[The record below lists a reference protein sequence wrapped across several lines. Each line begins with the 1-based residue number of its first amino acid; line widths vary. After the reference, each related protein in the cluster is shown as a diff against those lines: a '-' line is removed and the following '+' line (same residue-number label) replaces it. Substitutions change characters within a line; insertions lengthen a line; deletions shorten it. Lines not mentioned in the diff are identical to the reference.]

1 MVRIATLL
9 LIASGA
15 RLPDAAGCAVPA
27 AVRYEPRT
35 FLGYACADD
44 CGRHKAGFR
53 WAEQLSVTDPG
64 RCAPLPQPQAEGC
77 AAYIDA
83 QQDAEAA
90 GRRWALENEIV
101 RPCQCDGAGERFRA
115 GCAQALPGHGEA
127 FRPGGAGR

>member
-15 RLPDAAGCAVPA
+15 RLPDAAGCVVPA

-53 WAEQLSVTDPG
+53 WAEQLSVSDP
-64 RCAPLPQPQAEGC
+64 RQCASLPQPQAEGC

-83 QQDAEAA
+83 WHDTEAA

-101 RPCQCDGAGERFRA
+101 RPCQCDGAGERFRD
-115 GCAQALPGHGEA
+115 GCEQALPVPA
-127 FRPGGAGR
+127 DPLR